1 VDSPLL
7 SRNARCPC
15 GSGRRYKDCHGA
27 IGAAHSP
34 AAMLALL
41 ERRLARVPNDP
52 ANWRAALQLLASGDV
67 DDGAVAAS
75 AGADGTASLKVAV
88 VTAYFREDLATLLR
102 CHASVAAQTY
112 PCRHIMVA
120 DGYARDEINTWPVEH
135 VRLSHPSADYGDTP
149 RAKGGDAAIASGCDA
164 IAYLDADNTFRP
176 HHVESLVA
184 RRQAT
189 GAPWCRTG
197 RTLLLPDGR
206 FLPVL
211 HPDDSLGHVDTN
223 CMLIS
228 GDVLAMRSAWSAVP
242 RILSAIGD
250 RVVVR
255 MLRAR
260 GFAPAHTGALTVRY
274 TVNEARF
281 YQALGLAP
289 PPTAR
294 APIALDPIAAWYRG
308 LGDVEREAL
317 DTTLGY
323 PLADLLRPMMSSR
336 GIAL

>member
-1 VDSPLL
+1 
-7 SRNARCPC
+7 
-15 GSGRRYKDCHGA
+15 
-27 IGAAHSP
+27 
-34 AAMLALL
+34 MLALL
-41 ERRLARVPNDP
+41 EHRLAQYPNDA
-52 ANWRAALQLLASGDV
+52 ANWHAALQLLARGDV
-67 DDGAVAAS
+67 DDGEVAAS
-75 AGADGTASLKVAV
+75 AHAERAASPRVAV
-88 VTAYFREDLATLLR
+88 VTAYFREDLGTLQR

-120 DGYARDEINTWPVEH
+120 DGYAQDAIDTWPVLH
-135 VRLSHPSADYGDTP
+135 VRLSQASADFGDTP
-149 RAKGGDAAIASGCDA
+149 RAKGGDAAIAAGCDA
-164 IAYLDADNTFRP
+164 IVYLDADNTFRS

-197 RTLLLPDGR
+197 RTLHLPDGTL
-206 FLPVL
+206 LPVL
-211 HPDDSLGHVDTN
+211 QPEDCVGHVDTN

-228 GDVLAMRSAWSAVP
+228 GDALAMRSAWTAFP

-260 GFAPAHTGALTVRY
+260 GFEPAHTGALTVRY
-274 TVNEARF
+274 TVNEAAYYRAF
-281 YQALGLAP
+281 GRVP

-294 APIALDPIAAWYRG
+294 APIALEPIAVWYRG

-317 DTTLGY
+317 DAMLGY
-323 PLADLLRPMMSSR
+323 PLMDLLQPMMSSR
-336 GIAL
+336 GIAI